1 MSKQDFIKKFELKKG
16 NKNYFRDGRTIIER
30 VVYYNKYGNKYMTW
44 KNGNI
49 TYVDMDD
56 DKKENE
62 ENVSDD
68 KIQQNVR

>member
-1 MSKQDFIKKFELKKG
+1 
-16 NKNYFRDGRTIIER
+16 
-30 VVYYNKYGNKYMTW
+30 MTW